1 MGAREDLEGFLK
13 LRRIFK
19 KTSYGPPENNN
30 GVALIMV
37 LWVVT
42 ILSVVVL
49 EFSSAMR
56 TEVNITRNFQEELQL
71 YAMAKGG
78 VERAIAELVYKND
91 SRVQLLRRT
100 LKIEEV
106 LPDQREWMADGRE
119 YQQLFDRGS
128 CTIRIMGEAG
138 KININLVSETMLRK
152 IVTHLGL
159 EGEARD
165 VIVDSLLDW
174 RDPDDFYRLNGA
186 ENDFYRS
193 LKEPYDC
200 KNGSL
205 DSVEELLLVRGVTP
219 GLFYGQKETRK
230 SEEGSDRERTGL
242 KEIFSVYAPGEQ
254 IDINSATLPVLRFVW
269 GIPGEVAKR
278 IIKVREEKNFENQ
291 QDLLQR
297 VPELIPFIQEM
308 GRYILFR
315 SPTSYYT
322 VEAQAKGKERDSL
335 RNLKAIIK
343 IDSREK
349 EGYKI
354 VQWLDAFS

>member
-1 MGAREDLEGFLK
+1 MKIPPILKEISFQDLVEQ
-13 LRRIFK
+13 
-19 KTSYGPPENNN
+19 N

-37 LWVVT
+37 LWVIT

-49 EFSSAMR
+49 EFSLAMR

-71 YAMAKGG
+71 YAMAEGG
-78 VERAIAELVYKND
+78 VERAIVELVYKHD
-91 SRVQLLRRT
+91 SRVQLLRRA
-100 LKIEEV
+100 LKVEE
-106 LPDQREWMADGRE
+106 LPPDQREWVTDGRE
-119 YQQLFDRGS
+119 YLLPFDRGA

-138 KININLVSETMLRK
+138 KININLVSEAMLRK
-152 IVTHLGL
+152 IVTNLGL

-165 VIVDSLLDW
+165 VIVDSILDW
-174 RDPDDFYRLNGA
+174 RDPDDFFRLNGA
-186 ENDFYRS
+186 ENEYYRA

-200 KNGSL
+200 KNGNL

-219 GLFYGQKETRK
+219 ELFYGKKEARK
-230 SEEGSDRERTGL
+230 KEEGGDGEPIGL
-242 KEIFSVYAPGEQ
+242 KDIFSIYAPGEQ
-254 IDINSATLPVLRFVW
+254 IDINSAALPVLRFVL

-297 VPELIPFIQEM
+297 VPELTPFIGEI

-315 SPTSYYT
+315 GATSYYT
-322 VEAQAKGKERDSL
+322 VESKAKSKEGESL

-349 EGYKI
+349 EGYKV
-354 VQWLDAFS
+354 VQWLDAPS